1 MKGVIFMEKIY
12 VVQGTLTG
20 LNGEIIHWSDS
31 AYTDK
36 KEAMNRS
43 NELNRC
49 TKFENDPNYLA
60 YVVGP
65 IPLDYSIKKD
75 WEI

>member
-1 MKGVIFMEKIY
+1 MEKIY
-12 VVQGTLTG
+12 VVQGTMTG
-20 LNGEIIHWSDS
+20 LTGEIIHWSDS

-43 NELNRC
+43 NELNRGKSR
-49 TKFENDPNYLA
+49 TKFKNDPNYLA

-65 IPLDYSIKKD
+65 IPLGYSIKKA